1 MRVLLPLAALAPATP
16 AAAVTTLF
24 EDDFNAEHPRLAK
37 TSALAKWTVA
47 GNVDLVAEINP
58 FGITQCPGV
67 CVDLDGTTGP
77 GRITSIPIAFTA
89 GQLLTL
95 TFDVSGNQ
103 RNAGPDDFLFT
114 VTFGQPTDIT
124 GFKGFG
130 AIDMSQVTPGDYT
143 GLLSLGTYGESL
155 PGSRALRTYGLRWT
169 PQNSGTMQLSFSTT
183 SADNIGPILDN
194 VLVAQT
200 AVIPEPAS
208 WAMLIAGFGLV
219 GAAARRRRPAHA

>member
-1 MRVLLPLAALAPATP
+1 MRLLLPLAALALAPP
-16 AAAVTTLF
+16 AAAVNIIF
-24 EDDFNAEHPRLAK
+24 QDDFNAEAPRLAE
-37 TSALAKWTVA
+37 TSALAKWTVT
-47 GNVDLVAEINP
+47 GNVDLVAQVNP

-89 GQLLTL
+89 GQLLTF

-103 RNAGPDDFLFT
+103 RNPGPDQFLFT

-124 GFKGFG
+124 GFNGFG
-130 AIDMSQVTPGDYT
+130 AIDLGQVNPGDYT
-143 GLLSLGTYGESL
+143 GLLTLGTYSESL
-155 PGSRALRTYGLRWT
+155 PGNRALLTYGLVWT
-169 PQNSGTMQLSFSTT
+169 PQTSGTMQLSFWTT

-194 VLVAQT
+194 VLVTQ
-200 AVIPEPAS
+200 VPEPAT